1 MFRQL
6 LTLLIALLWFQASAW
21 AMTTD
26 LTWNQNSEEDV
37 AGYRVY
43 GGQPC
48 GNPAALPF
56 IADVGKVT
64 SYRYTGP
71 DANSEFEVTAY
82 DTSGNESVRSNRA
95 CKMYVI
101 TYYKTVTDAK
111 GDLWGLVGDGPS
123 YRVYK
128 NGADLEPG
136 VAENI
141 ASDVRLTNGVAEFK
155 GTDGDETWY
164 VYVDGKGW
172 QPANTDTT
180 PPAAPTGL
188 EAK

>member
-1 MFRQL
+1 MLRQL
-6 LTLLIALLWFQASAW
+6 LTLLIALLLFPWSAS
-21 AMTTD
+21 AMTTE
-26 LTWNQNSEEDV
+26 LTWQANTEEDL

-48 GNPAALPF
+48 GDPKALPK
-56 IADVGKVT
+56 IADVGNVT
-64 SYRYTGP
+64 SFRYVGP
-71 DANSEFEVTAY
+71 DADTEFEITAY
-82 DTSGNESVRSNRA
+82 DTSGNESARSNRA

-111 GDLWGLVGDGPS
+111 GVLWGLVGDGPS

-155 GTDGDETWY
+155 GTDGDTRWY
-164 VYVDGKGW
+164 VWVDGKGW
-172 QPANTDTT
+172 QVADST